1 MSGIQPIRSITCRA
15 PWASVGQELQCA
27 ARVQRALFPPSF
39 HTDIR
44 FEVAAGV
51 RPCGGMSGDFFDYTD
66 ANGELRLVVGDA
78 CGKGVPAALQAAL
91 VQGMLTT
98 EEAEAA
104 GGPARMVRHLNR
116 LLCRR
121 LIPGRQVTL
130 VYAVITA
137 DHRLTYCNA
146 GHCSPLLVSADS
158 VRELAIGGPP
168 VGLFID
174 AQYEEAPI
182 AMGPGDFLLIVSDG
196 TTAPPQQTGRRR
208 HNLCD
213 ARLLEMVRAQRQASA
228 KEVLDHV
235 LTDMSA
241 FNDRP
246 PEDDM
251 TAVVVR
257 CHS

>member
-39 HTDIR
+39 HTDTR

-51 RPCGGMSGDFFDYTD
+51 RPGGGMSGDFFDYTD
-66 ANGELRLVVGDA
+66 TNSELRLVVGDA
-78 CGKGVPAALQAAL
+78 CGKGVPAALQAAV

-98 EEAEAA
+98 EEADAA

-121 LIPGRQVTL
+121 LMPDRQVTL
-130 VYAVITA
+130 VYAVITG

-146 GHCSPLLVSADS
+146 GHSSPLLVSADS
-158 VRELAIGGPP
+158 VRELGIGGPP
-168 VGLFID
+168 VGRSVD

-182 AMGPGDFLLIVSDG
+182 AIGPGDFLLIVNDG
-196 TTAPPQQTGRRR
+196 TTVPPRRWER
-208 HNLCD
+208 RPPNLCD
-213 ARLLEMVRAQRQASA
+213 GRLLEMVRAQRQATA

-246 PEDDM
+246 PEVDR
-251 TAVVVR
+251 TAVIVR